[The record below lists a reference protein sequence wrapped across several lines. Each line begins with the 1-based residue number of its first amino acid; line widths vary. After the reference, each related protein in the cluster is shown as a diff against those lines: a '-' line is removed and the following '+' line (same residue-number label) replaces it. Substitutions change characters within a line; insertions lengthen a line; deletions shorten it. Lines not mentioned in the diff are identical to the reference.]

1 MTAAAARPPRLSSKR
16 EESHGCGRSK
26 HQDLPWSLWERATW
40 DQDKDRRNIAKHGVS
55 LREAE
60 TVLVDP
66 LAVLGVDTTHS
77 THEDRFRLIGTAST
91 GRLLV
96 VIVAADARGTIRLVS
111 ARRPTRRERHEYED
125 R

>member
-1 MTAAAARPPRLSSKR
+1 M
-16 EESHGCGRSK
+16 
-26 HQDLPWSLWERATW
+26 WERATW
-40 DQDKDRRNIAKHGVS
+40 DQDKDRQNIIKHGVS

-66 LAVLGVDTTHS
+66 LAAVSVDAINS

-91 GRLLV
+91 GRLLI